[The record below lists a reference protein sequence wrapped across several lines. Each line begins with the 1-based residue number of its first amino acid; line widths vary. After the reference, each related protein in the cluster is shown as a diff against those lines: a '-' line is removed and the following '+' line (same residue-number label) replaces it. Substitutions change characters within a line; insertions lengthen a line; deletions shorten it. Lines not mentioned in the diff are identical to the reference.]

1 MKRGLI
7 VAVVVLQLALL
18 AWMAGE
24 REWVLRT
31 GKVVLLRTAPVDPDD
46 PMRGEYVRLDYE
58 IGSVPKALCRDGIPA
73 WFDGVKPQYYGRS
86 QERRVYASVKLD
98 GEGVGQLT
106 ALSDQKP
113 SEGIFLRGW
122 SGIVY
127 AQSLDVRYGIEA
139 FFMQQGKARALEAQL
154 RGEKAGVPLDMEV
167 TVSSSGVAV
176 LKEYR
181 WEPLGLTIVLDPN
194 PNAGRNTANQRRGI
208 RGLTIELKNHGD
220 TPQAIITAPGA
231 FRLVPAQQRWAVTE
245 NEHWTWVGED
255 SPLGT
260 INPADVLVLAPHT
273 SFRQH
278 IDLTLP
284 AWFVQK
290 HSGEKPAE
298 PVSIESLATDWNASF
313 RIEYAPPS
321 AEDSATLPHAEMIRH
336 ASVRSRRFNAT
347 AGVD

>member
-1 MKRGLI
+1 MRRRLI
-7 VAVVVLQLALL
+7 VTVVVLQLALL

-46 PMRGEYVRLDYE
+46 PMRGEYVRLAYE
-58 IGSVPKALCRDGIPA
+58 IGSVPKSLCRDGIPA
-73 WFDGVKPQYYGRS
+73 WFDAVKAQYYGRS
-86 QERRVYASVKLD
+86 RERRVYASVKLD

-106 ALSDQKP
+106 VLSDQKP

-122 SGIVY
+122 SGPVY
-127 AQSLDVRYGIEA
+127 PQNVDVRYGIEA
-139 FFMQQGKARALEAQL
+139 FFMQQGKGRALEAEM

-167 TVSSSGVAV
+167 AVSSSGLAV

-181 WEPLGLTIVLDPN
+181 WEPLGLTVALDPN
-194 PNAGRNTANQRRGI
+194 PNVGRGAANPRRGI

-220 TPQAIITAPGA
+220 TPQAVITAAGS
-231 FRLVPAQQRWAVTE
+231 FRLVPAQQRWASTE
-245 NEHWTWVGED
+245 NENWSWVGED
-255 SPLGT
+255 APVET
-260 INPADVLVLAPHT
+260 ITPTEVLVLAPHT

-278 IDLTLP
+278 IDLTST
-284 AWFVQK
+284 AWFVRK
-290 HSGEKPAE
+290 RTGEKHAE
-298 PVSIESLATDWNASF
+298 PVSIESLATDWSASF

-321 AEDSATLPHAEMIRH
+321 AEQSAALPHAEMIRH
-336 ASVRSRRFNAT
+336 GSIRSRRFNAT